1 MMVRKRN
8 AAAFVAAGMS
18 MALVAACGGNG
29 EPGDAAAGGGGG
41 GGDAACANTIR
52 NSDAEQVTVWAWY
65 PAFEGVVDVF
75 NESHDDVQVCWVN
88 AGVGKD
94 VYPKFSTAL
103 EAGSGA
109 PDVIQ
114 LENEV
119 IPSFTI
125 RNGLVDLREHGAAEL
140 EDQYIPGAWKDV
152 SSGDAVYAVPV
163 DLGPVGM
170 LYRADIFEEYGI
182 EVPTTWDELA
192 TASQALKDAGSEGFL
207 ANYPTN
213 GRAFSQALFAQ
224 AGNVPF
230 DFSTE
235 NVEQIGINVDDAAT
249 KKVLEYWFELIDAG
263 VVSADDRSTPDFNT
277 AVVNGRHATYLAAA
291 WGPGYLMG
299 LEEEAD
305 PDARWAAAPLPQW
318 DPANPVHVNWGGSS
332 FGVTSQAKNPE
343 LAALV
348 AQEIFGTEE
357 AWKVGIEEGALFPTY
372 RPVLESEYFVELEY
386 PFFGGQKINKDVFL
400 EAAAA
405 YEGFT
410 FSPFQTFAYDQLTE
424 AQASIL
430 QGNATIDEALASYQK
445 ALEDYAVAQGFQLK

>member
-1 MMVRKRN
+1 MTRKRLIALAAS
-8 AAAFVAAGMS
+8 AAAALALAG
-18 MALVAACGGNG
+18 C
-29 EPGDAAAGGGGG
+29 AGGQAEGSPSEGG
-41 GGDAACANTIR
+41 GGDAAACANKIV
-52 NSDAEQVTVWAWY
+52 NPDAEQVTVWAWY

-75 NESHDDVQVCWVN
+75 NNSHDDVQVCWVN

-125 RNGLVDLREHGAAEL
+125 RNGLADLTEFGISDREEL
-140 EDQYIPGAWKDV
+140 YAPGAWSDV
-152 SSGDAVYAVPV
+152 SSGSAVYAVPV

-170 LYRADIFEEYGI
+170 LYRADILEESGI
-182 EVPTTWDELA
+182 EVPTTWDEMA
-192 TASQALKDAGSEGFL
+192 TASKQLKAAGAEGFL

-213 GRAFSQALFAQ
+213 GRSFSQALFAQ

-235 NVEQIGINVDDAAT
+235 NIEEIGIDVNDSAT
-249 KKVLEYWFELIDAG
+249 KEVLEYWFELIDAG
-263 VVSADDRSTPDFNT
+263 VVSADDRSTPDFNA

-299 LEEEAD
+299 LEEDAD
-305 PDARWAAAPLPQW
+305 PEARWAAAPLPQW
-318 DPANPVHVNWGGSS
+318 DPANPVYVNWGGSS
-332 FGVTSQAKNPE
+332 FGVTSQAQNPE
-343 LAALV
+343 AAALV
-348 AQEIFGTEE
+348 ASELFGTEE
-357 AWKVGIEEGALFPTY
+357 AWQIGIEQGALFPTY
-372 RPVLESEYFVELEY
+372 LPVLESDYFVELEY

-410 FSPFQTFAYDQLTE
+410 FSPFQTFAYDKLTE
-424 AQASIL
+424 AQASVL
-430 QGNATIDEALASYQK
+430 QGTSTIDDALDTYQK
-445 ALEDYAVAQGFQLK
+445 ALEDYATAQGFTLK

>member
-1 MMVRKRN
+1 MVRNRS
-8 AAAFVAAGMS
+8 AAAFMAASMTIALAAGCT
-18 MALVAACGGNG
+18 AGG
-29 EPGDAAAGGGGG
+29 GDAAAGGGGS
-41 GGDAACANTIR
+41 DAACANTIH
-52 NSDAEQVTVWAWY
+52 NADAEQVTVWAWY
-65 PAFEGVVDVF
+65 PAFEGVVDIF
-75 NESHDDVQVCWVN
+75 NENHDDVQVCWVN

-125 RNGLVDLREHGAAEL
+125 RDGLVDLREHGAGEL

-152 SSGDAVYAVPV
+152 SSGEAVYAVPV

-170 LYRADIFEEYGI
+170 LYRADLLEEHGI

-192 TASQALKDAGSEGFL
+192 SSAQALKDAGSEGFL

-213 GRAFSQALFAQ
+213 GRSFSQALFAQ

-235 NVEQIGINVDDAAT
+235 NVEQIGIDVDDAAT
-249 KKVLEYWFELIDAG
+249 KEVLEYWFELIDAG

-332 FGVTSQAKNPE
+332 FGVTSQAKDPG

-348 AQEIFGTEE
+348 AKEIFGTEE
-357 AWKVGIEEGALFPTY
+357 AWQVGIEEGALFPTY
-372 RPVLESEYFVELEY
+372 RPVLESDYFVELEY

-430 QGNATIDEALASYQK
+430 QGSATIDDALATYQQ
-445 ALEDYAVAQGFQLK
+445 ALEDYAVAQGFELK